1 MEGFQ
6 ITDKTYFDEY
16 MSLIGKEIK
25 SLVKNFDFNYKG
37 LDLGYQT
44 QASAVY
50 SSNIEGNTID
60 LNSFM
65 NFKLSN
71 EKFKLGKEIKEI
83 EDLIL
88 AYDFAQKENL
98 NQKNFLRIHK
108 ILSETLLILSLRGNY
123 RNDKVGVF
131 GESGLVYL
139 AIESEFV
146 KETMNELFSGIEELL
161 LSNIS
166 IEEVFY
172 FASLIHMKFVHIHP
186 FRDGNG
192 RAVRILEK
200 WFVSSKLGEE
210 FWKLPSEKYYK
221 EKQADYY
228 KNLNLGVNYYE
239 LNYDKSLPFLT
250 MLPNC
255 MK

>member
-6 ITDKTYFDEY
+6 ITSKRYFEEY
-16 MSLIGKEIK
+16 MSLIGREIK
-25 SLVKNFDFNYKG
+25 NLVKSFDFNYK
-37 LDLGYQT
+37 DSDPGYQT

-71 EKFKLGKEIKEI
+71 EKFKPGKEIKEI

-88 AYDFAQKENL
+88 AYDFAQKEIL
-98 NQKNFLRIHK
+98 NQKNFRMVHK
-108 ILSETLLILSLRGNY
+108 ILAETLLIIGLRGKY

-131 GESGLVYL
+131 GDSGLVYL

-146 KETMNELFSGIEELL
+146 QETMNEFFSGIEELL
-161 LSNIS
+161 SNDLSM
-166 IEEVFY
+166 EEVFY
-172 FASLIHMKFVHIHP
+172 FASLIHLKFVHIHP

-192 RAVRILEK
+192 RAARILEK
-200 WFVSSKLGEE
+200 WFIAAKLGEE
-210 FWKLPSEKYYK
+210 FWKLPSEKYYRDN
-221 EKQADYY
+221 QAAYY

-239 LNYDKSLPFLT
+239 LNYDKSLPFLA

>member
-1 MEGFQ
+1 
-6 ITDKTYFDEY
+6 
-16 MSLIGKEIK
+16 
-25 SLVKNFDFNYKG
+25 
-37 LDLGYQT
+37 
-44 QASAVY
+44 
-50 SSNIEGNTID
+50 
-60 LNSFM
+60 
-65 NFKLSN
+65 
-71 EKFKLGKEIKEI
+71 
-83 EDLIL
+83 
-88 AYDFAQKENL
+88 
-98 NQKNFLRIHK
+98 
-108 ILSETLLILSLRGNY
+108 
-123 RNDKVGVF
+123 
-131 GESGLVYL
+131 LVYL

-161 LSNIS
+161 LSSIS

-192 RAVRILEK
+192 RAARILEK
-200 WFVSSKLGEE
+200 WFVSAKLGDE

-221 EKQADYY
+221 ERQADYY
-228 KNLNLGVNYYE
+228 KHLNLGVNYYE

>member
-1 MEGFQ
+1 MEGIQ
-6 ITDKTYFDEY
+6 ITNKKYFDKY
-16 MSLIGKEIK
+16 MSLIGKEIN
-25 SLVKNFDFNYKG
+25 SLVKKFDFNIKS

-71 EKFKLGKEIKEI
+71 EKFKTGKEIKEI

-88 AYDFAQKENL
+88 AYDFAQKERL
-98 NQKNFLRIHK
+98 NQKNFLKIHE
-108 ILSETLLILSLRGNY
+108 ILSETLLIASLRGKY
-123 RNDKVGVF
+123 RNDKVGFF
-131 GESGLVYL
+131 GPSGLVYL
-139 AIESEFV
+139 AIEAEFV
-146 KETMNELFSGIEELL
+146 KETMNELFSGIEIL
-161 LSNIS
+161 LSMVLS
-166 IEEVFY
+166 EEEVFY

-192 RAVRILEK
+192 RAARILEK
-200 WFVSSKLGEE
+200 WFIASKLGKE
-210 FWKLPSEKYYK
+210 FWKLSSEKYYK
-221 EKQADYY
+221 DKQSEYY
-228 KNLNLGVNYYE
+228 GNLNLGVNYYE
-239 LNYDKSLPFLT
+239 LNYDNCLPFLI